1 MDREAVVNLLG
12 KQRVKKKSSMDQGS
26 VEVSIEKKKE
36 GLDRNEFVEKLSNQK
51 KKEFLKGEK
60 HTKMDAT
67 SKEKTHK
74 DGCNKQA
81 TQPKI

>member
-36 GLDRNEFVEKLSNQK
+36 GLYRNESV
-51 KKEFLKGEK
+51 
-60 HTKMDAT
+60 
-67 SKEKTHK
+67 K
-74 DGCNKQA
+74 DMLRSYRA
-81 TQPKI
+81 